1 MRKPLS
7 WKLHDTS
14 DIKMTPFAYAVEKV
28 DELAPLH
35 ATFVTGR

>member
-7 WKLHDTS
+7 WKLDTS
-14 DIKMTPFAYAVEKV
+14 NIKMMPFAYAVEKV